1 MGVSTLHHRTQASTS
16 HCPTLPPSGWIAV
29 FGAVTLIVLADV
41 QDIETVLEKVEWGTL
56 VFFAA
61 LFVLMELLA
70 ELGLIRFIASTIVY
84 IIEVGVLKS
93 CNLY

>member
-1 MGVSTLHHRTQASTS
+1 M
-16 HCPTLPPSGWIAV
+16 
-29 FGAVTLIVLADV
+29 
-41 QDIETVLEKVEWGTL
+41 
-56 VFFAA
+56 FFAA